1 MSTTIDKI
9 AVATDRIT
17 GEWGVNAYDYN
28 LNGVHRDLQDL
39 LVVISQNRATAIEDE
54 VQPLQEIINRR
65 NQRLEKYGTVLA
77 KLTEL
82 QGMFTNEDTG
92 TKSVGIGN
100 TITSDDFAAVM
111 KAIGYDGFLE
121 NGTLS
126 MNKSG
131 CDGAVSRIKSSVDEM
146 NNAAQ
151 KDMTRL
157 QSIVDRRDEAF
168 STATTMMTAVSDTR
182 SSLIKNL

>member
-1 MSTTIDKI
+1 MQ
-9 AVATDRIT
+9 
-17 GEWGVNAYDYN
+17 
-28 LNGVHRDLQDL
+28 RDLQDM
-39 LVVISQNRATAIEDE
+39 LVAISQNRATAIEDE

-82 QGMFTNEDTG
+82 QGMFTSEDTG

-100 TITSDDFAAVM
+100 TITSDEFQKVM
-111 KAIGYDGFLE
+111 KEIGYDGFVS

-126 MNKSG
+126 MAKAA
-131 CDGAVSRIKSSVDEM
+131 CDGAVSRIKSAVDEM

-168 STATTMMTAVSDTR
+168 STATTLMTSVSDTR

>member
-1 MSTTIDKI
+1 MPTIEKI
-9 AVATDRIT
+9 SVAPDRIS

-39 LVVISQNRATAIEDE
+39 LVFISQNRAAAIEDE
-54 VQPLQEIINRR
+54 VRPLQTIINRR
-65 NQRLEKYGTVLA
+65 NARLEKYGTVLA

-82 QGMFTNEDTG
+82 QGLYSDKDTG
-92 TKSVGIGN
+92 GKTVGIGN
-100 TITSDDFAAVM
+100 TISAEDFEKIM
-111 KAIGYDGFLE
+111 TEIGYGGFVTGSSLE
-121 NGTLS
+121 
-126 MNKSG
+126 MAKSS
-131 CDGAVSRIKSSVDEM
+131 CDGAVSRVKSAVDEM

-157 QSIVDRRDEAF
+157 QSVVDRRDEAY